1 MAKPEPAQVTDVSD
15 NQSVI
20 VERSDDGIVSV
31 TLNRPKKRNA
41 IDFPMWQTLTETFR
55 EVAQNPDD
63 RVLVLTGSGN
73 AFSGGADLTS
83 RTNDRRHQLDLMH
96 YFSYTGIAL
105 HEIPKPT
112 IAKVNGVAVGAG
124 LNLALGCDLI
134 VASESAR
141 FSEIFAQR
149 GLSIDLG
156 GSWLLPRLVG
166 LHKAKELVLLG
177 EVIDAREAER
187 IGIVNRVVP
196 DAELDDFTQRWAQK
210 LAAGPPLALQMSK
223 RMLNSGSQMS
233 LSEMLHWESM
243 AQTVSSATKDGA
255 EAMRAFA
262 EKRAPEFKGR

>member
-1 MAKPEPAQVTDVSD
+1 MSEIGNEIGNEVE
-15 NQSVI
+15 SVI
-20 VERSDDGIVSV
+20 VERSETGIVSV
-31 TLNRPKKRNA
+31 TLNRPKKKNA
-41 IDFPMWQTLTETFR
+41 IDFPMWQRLTDVLR
-55 EVAQNPDD
+55 EVARNPTD
-63 RVLVLTGSGN
+63 RVLVLTGAGR
-73 AFSGGADLTS
+73 AFSGGADITS
-83 RTNDRRHQLDLMH
+83 GSNDPRHQLDLMQ
-96 YFSYTGIAL
+96 YFNTTAITL

-134 VASESAR
+134 VAGESAR

-149 GLSIDLG
+149 GLSIDMG

-177 EVIDAREAER
+177 EIIDAKEAER

-196 DAELDDFTQRWAQK
+196 DADLDRFTDDWAQR

-233 LSEMLHWESM
+233 LSEMLHWEAM
-243 AQTVSSATKDGA
+243 AQTVTTSTSDTA
-255 EAMRAFA
+255 EAMRAFV
-262 EKRAPEFKGR
+262 EKRTPEFKGR